1 MLAISYRRSKQIK
14 YTLENTPNIPNVFWH
29 GFDVNM
35 QEQELFPRGNT
46 M

>member
-14 YTLENTPNIPNVFWH
+14 YTLENHQAPNIPNVFWH

-35 QEQELFPRGNT
+35 QEQ
-46 M
+46 